1 MSPFNSADYTA
12 GLIYARPEI
21 FLGSAACVILLL
33 DLLIAEAQRRWIGVI
48 SVLTL
53 LVTATLVAVQPFTT
67 RVLVL
72 GDMFELDR
80 MAQVLKV
87 VALLTV
93 AVVFTYSTEY
103 LRRRAIL
110 KGEYFVLGLFATL
123 GILVLLSAASLLTL
137 YLGLELMSLCL
148 YTMVAFDRESGTAA
162 EAAIKFFVLGSL
174 ASGTLLYGMSII
186 YGVTGSLQLNEI
198 AVALHGGL
206 AGNVGVL
213 FGIAFII
220 VGIGFKFGAVPFH
233 MWIPDVYEGAP
244 TCVTIFIGSAPKIA
258 AFALTMRLLSEGL
271 ASSEADWSQMLI
283 VLAVLSMAIG
293 NVVAIAQTNLKRML
307 AYSTISHVGFIL
319 MGILAGTAQGYQA
332 AMFYTIT
339 YVIVATGAF
348 GMIVLLSRQGFEADT
363 LDDFKGLNA
372 RSPWFAGMMAIF
384 MFSLAGVPP
393 FIGFYAKL
401 GVIQAVLGVGYL
413 WLAVVAVLFS
423 VVGAYYYLRILKLMY
438 FDEAVDVEL
447 LDGSGLMRTMLSLN
461 ALLALGLGLVPA
473 SLLVLCKQAFP

>member
-48 SVLTL
+48 SVLAL
-53 LVTATLVAVQPFTT
+53 LVTAALVAVQPFTT

-198 AVALHGGL
+198 AVALHNGL

-213 FGIAFII
+213 FGIAFLI

-258 AFALTMRLLSEGL
+258 PFALTMRLLSEGL
-271 ASSEADWSQMLI
+271 ASSEPDGSQMLI

-293 NVVAIAQTNLKRML
+293 NVVAIAQTNMKRML

-413 WLAVVAVLFS
+413 WIAVVAVLFS

-438 FDEAVDVEL
+438 FDEAVDLEL